1 MKNRDAFVH
10 AQDEHLDIM
19 IALAFDLDDAEA
31 VQQLSETDDPPLT
44 TDDESRADVLLSSAF
59 SKAEQQQR
67 QTRANGF
74 RAVLRKVLPAALRA
88 AACLLLILTVS
99 FSVAFATSAVF
110 RSKVLTL
117 VVSVDEEQDW
127 IFHVDFLEDL
137 DSAFDVPQDW
147 TGLYFPS
154 ALPDG
159 YVISMT
165 DSTPPRIIYQN
176 PLGQNFCYAEYDEA
190 DSVTVSTENAT
201 TRFINIGGIVAHL
214 VESESSDGSAHVT
227 TITWTNDHRWFSLTG
242 ENMTLDTLIKIAAS
256 VKKIIH

>member
-1 MKNRDAFVH
+1 MKNRDAFVR
-10 AQDEHLDIM
+10 AQDEHLNVM

-31 VQQLSETDDPPLT
+31 VQQLSETDDPALT
-44 TDDESRADVLLSSAF
+44 ADDESRAALLLSSAF
-59 SKAEQQQR
+59 TKAEQQQR

-74 RAVLRKVLPAALRA
+74 RAMLRKMLPAALRA

-110 RSKVLTL
+110 RSKVMTL
-117 VVSVDEEQDW
+117 VVRIDEERNW
-127 IFHVDFLEDL
+127 VFVDFLEDQ

-190 DSVTVSTENAT
+190 DSITVSTENAT

-242 ENMTLDTLIKIAAS
+242 ENMTLDTLVKIAAS
-256 VKKIIH
+256 VRKIIH

>member
-1 MKNRDAFVH
+1 MTGNVEYDVRRMFKH
-10 AQDEHLDIM
+10 A
-19 IALAFDLDDAEA
+19 
-31 VQQLSETDDPPLT
+31 
-44 TDDESRADVLLSSAF
+44 
-59 SKAEQQQR
+59 
-67 QTRANGF
+67 
-74 RAVLRKVLPAALRA
+74 
-88 AACLLLILTVS
+88 C
-99 FSVAFATSAVF
+99 AFATSAVF

-154 ALPDG
+154 DLPDG

-190 DSVTVSTENAT
+190 DSITVSTENAT

-214 VESESSDGSAHVT
+214 IESESSDGSAHVT

-242 ENMTLDTLIKIAAS
+242 ENMTLDTLVKIAAS

>member
-1 MKNRDAFVH
+1 MMNREAFVR

-44 TDDESRADVLLSSAF
+44 TDDERRADVLLSSAF
-59 SKAEQQQR
+59 TKAGQQQR
-67 QTRANGF
+67 QMRANGF

-117 VVSVDEEQDW
+117 VVHIDEERNW
-127 IFHVDFLEDL
+127 VFVDFLEDQ
-137 DSAFDVPQDW
+137 DSAFDVPQNW
-147 TGLYFPS
+147 TWLYFPS
-154 ALPDG
+154 ALPEG
-159 YVISMT
+159 YDISMT

-176 PLGQNFCYAEYDEA
+176 HLGQNFCYAEYDES
-190 DSVTVSTENAT
+190 DSISVSTENAT

-214 VESESSDGSAHVT
+214 VESESFDGSAHVT
-227 TITWTNDHRWFSLTG
+227 TITWTNDHRWFSLTS
-242 ENMTLDTLIKIAAS
+242 ENMTLDTLVKIAAS
-256 VKKIIH
+256 VRKIIH

>member
-44 TDDESRADVLLSSAF
+44 TDDESRA
-59 SKAEQQQR
+59 
-67 QTRANGF
+67 
-74 RAVLRKVLPAALRA
+74 PATLRA
-88 AACLLLILTVS
+88 AACLLLLLTVS

-127 IFHVDFLEDL
+127 IFHVDFLEDQN
-137 DSAFDVPQDW
+137 SAFDVPQNW

-154 ALPDG
+154 DLPDG

-201 TRFINIGGIVAHL
+201 TRFINIGGTVAHL

-242 ENMTLDTLIKIAAS
+242 ENMTLDTLVKIAAS